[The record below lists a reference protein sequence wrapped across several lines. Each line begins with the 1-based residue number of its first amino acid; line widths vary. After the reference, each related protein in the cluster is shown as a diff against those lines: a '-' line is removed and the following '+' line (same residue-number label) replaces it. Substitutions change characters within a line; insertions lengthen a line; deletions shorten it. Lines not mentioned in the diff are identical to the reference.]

1 MYAAKKSSK
10 YRGNQISFGAN
21 MALSI
26 FMGLLAIITVL
37 PLILVI
43 IISFSSSTSLTYT
56 GYTFFPSEWSV
67 NAYTNLFKTGRALL
81 DSYIIT
87 IFYTFTGTVLSLFVT
102 SMYAFVLAQKRLRAR
117 RFFAFYAFFTTLF
130 GGGLVPSY
138 ILNVRYLHLN
148 DTIWIFLLPGMFGA
162 FNAIILRTFIQT
174 TVSDTLFEAARIDGA
189 SDWTVYWR
197 ITMPL
202 SKAGLATLGLF
213 SVVGRWNDWF
223 TGLLYI
229 ENAKLVPLQ
238 TFLQKIQNNLDF
250 LKQNAQLAS
259 SMDGLEA
266 LKNIPSESTR
276 MAITLLTI
284 FPLLIAY
291 PFFQRYFVKG
301 LTIGSVK
308 G

>member
-43 IISFSSSTSLTYT
+43 IISFSSSASLTYT

-148 DTIWIFLLPGMFGA
+148 DTIWIFLIPGMFGA

-250 LKQNAQLAS
+250 LKQNAQLAN